1 MDYGLNT
8 LDFICSLALSNKPSM
23 EANSEGKGEKFFKEF
38 GKKFDQFLIELKD
51 AGARAEVDMQ
61 KKYEELKVAAE
72 KIKKEA
78 ENKER
83 WKEVE
88 ISLKKAGEELNNAV
102 KSAFKKS

>member
-1 MDYGLNT
+1 MELWAV
-8 LDFICSLALSNKPSM
+8 DFSLVLLNKPCM

-38 GKKFDQFLIELKD
+38 GKKFDQFLVELKD

-61 KKYEELKVAAE
+61 KKYDELKVAAE

-88 ISLKKAGEELNNAV
+88 ASLKKAGDELNNAV